1 MKYRKLLLLPLSRL
15 PDIVGSPTTRR
26 IRMSDL
32 KSAESEISSDRC
44 TYLASRTY
52 LVLNIP
58 QLDFLQLVEIKRSLI
73 THLQDLPAMS
83 RLNEHQR
90 SALQVPSVPDP
101 EVLFRWAISIITSS
115 LNTADVPKT
124 VNSLQ
129 NIFPN
134 W

>member
-83 RLNEHQR
+83 RLNV
-90 SALQVPSVPDP
+90 VPCKSR
-101 EVLFRWAISIITSS
+101 LFPIRKYFSGGQYPS
-115 LNTADVPKT
+115 
-124 VNSLQ
+124 
-129 NIFPN
+129 
-134 W
+134 